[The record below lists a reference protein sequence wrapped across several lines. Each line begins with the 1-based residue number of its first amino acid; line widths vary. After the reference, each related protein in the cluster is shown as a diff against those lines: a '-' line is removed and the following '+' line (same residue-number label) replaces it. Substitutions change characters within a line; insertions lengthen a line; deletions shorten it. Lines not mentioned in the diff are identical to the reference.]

1 MVFLTLG
8 GFLQASEIVLRNR
21 KTDVPMS
28 FEVHVGALSLPSW
41 LLIIDGLRTGR
52 STIGP

>member
-8 GFLQASEIVLRNR
+8 GFLQVPEIVLCNR

-28 FEVHVGALSLPSW
+28 FEVRVGALSLPS
-41 LLIIDGLRTGR
+41 
-52 STIGP
+52 